1 MAPAHR
7 FDQDSTCAGRKRGVR
22 FRLGRGLDLGLVMLL
37 AAGCSSTTLTRPR
50 DFGAVVGREP
60 ASIALGKIDDNVA
73 CDDEAFYLQRYL
85 EDQRVF
91 YDCVLADRADVR
103 AYHGADLIVSGKI
116 APAIQTRRLGWGIFA
131 SWITLGGYY
140 LLGGPTREQEV
151 RIAYD
156 FEVEYADSGQ
166 SRTYRFEDVRQA
178 TFGLFGPGINLDQ
191 KPGVYE
197 PGWER
202 LLYEICKETKT
213 QRAGQV
219 P

>member
-1 MAPAHR
+1 MSPAQR
-7 FDQDSTCAGRKRGVR
+7 LVRNTTGTCRKGGA
-22 FRLGRGLDLGLVMLL
+22 FLCLGRGLLVWGGVLL
-37 AAGCSSTTLTRPR
+37 AAGCASTTLNRPR

-60 ASIALGKIDDNVA
+60 ASIALGEIRDNVA

-85 EDQRVF
+85 EGQRVF
-91 YDCVLADRADVR
+91 YDCVLADRSDVR

-116 APAIQTRRLGWGIFA
+116 APAIQTRRLGWGVFA

-166 SRTYRFEDVRQA
+166 SRNYRFEDVRQA
-178 TFGLFGPGINLDQ
+178 TFGLYGPGINLDQ
-191 KPGVYE
+191 KPGVYI

-202 LLYEICKETKT
+202 LLYEICKETKV
-213 QRAGQV
+213 QRAGRA